1 MNKPFKSVGLDNGVT
16 VDFFSEG
23 NRYFGD
29 FHRVKI
35 VAIATIPLVVESLPA
50 NLQEAVAAC
59 PRSVKY
65 EKTLERMG
73 VTTDNVETVIQ
84 TLIDDFI
91 QTVGCYLVKKSFVEG
106 LLRKNRDVKPQRN
119 RFSL

>member
-1 MNKPFKSVGLDNGVT
+1 MIKPFKSIELDNGVR
-16 VDFFSEG
+16 VDFFSQG

-35 VAIATIPLVVESLPA
+35 VAVATIPLVVESLPA
-50 NLQEAVAAC
+50 NLHQIAAGC
-59 PRSVKY
+59 SGSIKY

-73 VTTDNVETVIQ
+73 VATARAETVTQ
-84 TLIDDFI
+84 ALIDDFI
-91 QTVGCYLVKKSFVEG
+91 LTVGCYLEKKSFAEG
-106 LLRKNRDVKPQRN
+106 LLRKKRAVKPKRN

>member
-1 MNKPFKSVGLDNGVT
+1 MSKSFKSVGLDNGVT
-16 VDFFSEG
+16 VDFFSAG

-50 NLQEAVAAC
+50 NLQQAAVGGTI
-59 PRSVKY
+59 KY

-73 VTTDNVETVIQ
+73 VTTDRVETVIQ

-91 QTVGCYLVKKSFVEG
+91 QTVGCYLVKKSFAEG
-106 LLRKNRDVKPQRN
+106 LLRKNRDAQPQRN